1 MTAGREGGQWKFL
14 SAIMEAREG
23 YCKSPYPT
31 DASRRGWGVG
41 AVKDSITVQDKL
53 AKEVF
58 KTLTFDF

>member
-1 MTAGREGGQWKFL
+1 MTAGREGDSGSSFPPLW
-14 SAIMEAREG
+14 
-23 YCKSPYPT
+23 
-31 DASRRGWGVG
+31 RRGRVTVKAPIRQMRPDGGGGMG